1 MPGLCIWLLKSH
13 LFSGETP
20 ENINAEDIH
29 SEDIQ
34 SEDDKIAVDTISN
47 GVRYSFR
54 LHHTEDEPQ
63 AMVSVFV

>member
-20 ENINAEDIH
+20 ENINA
-29 SEDIQ
+29 EDIQ

-63 AMVSVFV
+63 AMVSVFVWLN